1 MMVSACQYS
10 LYLCGKVVYDS
21 DRDTG
26 IKGGRAQRETECV
39 RHKSLETSVF
49 TDLDQSAAAV
59 TADLVGEK
67 THTHTCLHVSLMHNF
82 QTSTH
87 KYKQPEGEI

>member
-1 MMVSACQYS
+1 MVSTCQYS

-21 DRDTG
+21 NRDTG

-39 RHKSLETSVF
+39 RDKSLETSVF

-67 THTHTCLHVSLMHNF
+67 THTHTHACMYH
-82 QTSTH
+82 
-87 KYKQPEGEI
+87 

>member
-1 MMVSACQYS
+1 M
-10 LYLCGKVVYDS
+10 YDS

-26 IKGGRAQRETECV
+26 IKGGRAQRKSECV
-39 RHKSLETSVF
+39 RYKSLETPVF

-67 THTHTCLHVSLMHNF
+67 SHTLACIINAFCSDKHT
-82 QTSTH
+82 Q
-87 KYKQPEGEI
+87 I

>member
-1 MMVSACQYS
+1 M
-10 LYLCGKVVYDS
+10 YDS
-21 DRDTG
+21 DRDAG

-39 RHKSLETSVF
+39 RYKSLETSVF

-67 THTHTCLHVSLMHNF
+67 THTHMLACIINASFSNKHT
-82 QTSTH
+82 
-87 KYKQPEGEI
+87 EI